1 MKISIIMPVFNASR
15 YLNKALD
22 SVIQQTLQSWELIA
36 IDDGSKDSSGAILDK
51 YALGD
56 SRIRVVHQS
65 NHGVAATRQLGVSLA
80 QGDYCIHIDSD
91 DWVEPDYLSSL
102 LHKVEESDADM
113 VWCDCFVD
121 EDSIWRMPCAEDA
134 DAMIRGILTQKYWG
148 SLCNRLIKT
157 GICQDINIKFPDCT
171 MWEDMA
177 FLVQNLQLCKRIV
190 YLPRALYHYR
200 MNLDSLTHTQS
211 LKDISAEHRKA
222 INSIYSFLQKEGHI
236 NKYIYELRG
245 LQLFAIRDFID
256 DKRFLDYNAFLN
268 TYPEAIAHINEYP
281 DYPWRLKSSAWL
293 LQHRLAWFVPVVC
306 RIDGVLRRLGLSKQV

>member
-22 SVIQQTLQSWELIA
+22 SVIHQTLQSWELIA
-36 IDDGSKDSSGAILDK
+36 IDDGSTDASGAILDE
-51 YALGD
+51 YAKND
-56 SRIRVVHQS
+56 SRISVVHQS
-65 NHGVAATRQLGVSLA
+65 NQGVAKTRHLGVSLA

-102 LHKVEESDADM
+102 LQKAEETTSDM
-113 VWCDCFVD
+113 VWCDCFID
-121 EDSIWRMPCAEDA
+121 EDSIWRMPCAEDT
-134 DAMIRGILTQKYWG
+134 DTMIRDIIQQKYWG

-157 GICQDINIKFPDCT
+157 EICQNQNIRFPDCT

-177 FLVQNLQLCKRIV
+177 FLVQNLLLCKRIV
-190 YLPRALYHYR
+190 YLPRPLYHYR

-222 INSIYSFLQKEGHI
+222 IDCMYDFLLKEGHI

-256 DKRFLDYNAFLN
+256 DKRFLDYDAFLN
-268 TYPEAIAHINEYP
+268 SYPDAIAHISEYP
-281 DYPWRLKSSAWL
+281 KYPGRLKCCAWL
-293 LQHRLAWFVPVVC
+293 LQHDLACLVPVVC
-306 RIDGVLRRLGLSKQV
+306 RIDGVLRRLGLSKQI